1 MGRGRLRNGI
11 EWIPPP
17 EKRENSSSFSSSLL
31 NHVQQRV
38 LPGPH
43 TQVETVNTVSALWL
57 HIRSQNLQHSVHV
70 WVLSQSLRSEFLQQ
84 GDPAAAPGIDVQLGF
99 GST

>member
-17 EKRENSSSFSSSLL
+17 EKGENSSFSSSLL
-31 NHVQQRV
+31 NHVQQHL

-43 TQVETVNTVSALWL
+43 TEVGTVNTVSALRL
-57 HIRSQNLQHSVHV
+57 HIRSQNLQHSVRV
-70 WVLSQSLRSEFLQQ
+70 WVLSLSLRSEFLQQ
-84 GDPAAAPGIDVQLGF
+84 GDPAAAPGTDVQLGF